1 MNTNIIAA
9 VLHLRE
15 ASHLLQD
22 IHPELSFTL
31 LRLVGAFVQ
40 TDEEMQQIHDME
52 SMAASIS
59 EDSAAAAAVKS
70 AEDTTDE
77 CAG

>member
-1 MNTNIIAA
+1 M
-9 VLHLRE
+9 
-15 ASHLLQD
+15 
-22 IHPELSFTL
+22 

-52 SMAASIS
+52 TMAASIS

-77 CAG
+77 RAG